1 MSSFQ
6 YILILGLNI
15 GLLSLLIIILWIS
28 RYLCTYNGLILDQES
43 QHTQGSQESQD
54 FQESQISQ
62 DFQDTNHQMYGHG
75 RPVSIIRTISLP
87 TYEKAVSSK
96 KVETPPPK
104 YLDSFFP
111 TKLSP
116 TLDTVAE
123 SGPSLEWGLGGI

>member
-43 QHTQGSQESQD
+43 QHTQEPQD
-54 FQESQISQ
+54 FQESQ

-123 SGPSLEWGLGGI
+123 AGPSLEWGLGGF